1 MRKGLCY
8 TLLCIVIIKMP
19 YYRKKCE
26 VNRFGGE
33 HIMESLN
40 EMWQL
45 VRERLKESCGEV
57 IYDIWIKPLEIIS
70 FDGAKAELASSE
82 FMKKIIEQKFGTA
95 IREAFRV
102 VMGFDVEVELIDPN
116 AAVQTK
122 ELAEKEASVSIEK
135 NTFETFVVGPSNRF
149 AHAAAQAVA
158 ATPGAAYNPLFI
170 YGNAGLG
177 KTHLLC
183 AISSEIKSKNPN
195 ADIIF
200 TRGEDFV
207 NLIVDGINKKTM
219 DKIHEK
225 YRNCDVLLVDDIQF
239 IAGKESTQEEFF
251 HTFNALTQDGKQIV
265 LTSDRKPKD
274 IEILDER
281 LRSRFEM
288 GLIADIQPPD
298 IETRMAIIRRKADM
312 LGLELPPGVVQF
324 VAEKIKSNIR
334 QLEGAVKKMNALVNI
349 DGSSVNMAMSQT
361 AIKDIMNDSRP
372 VSATVNSIISETART
387 LGVSQSDIIS
397 KKKDAATAKARQ
409 VAIYIVREMTDLT
422 QKEIS
427 AYFGGRDRTTI
438 LYSIDSVSEN
448 IKKDSALKKTVD
460 NIIKNVQEQ

>member
-1 MRKGLCY
+1 
-8 TLLCIVIIKMP
+8 
-19 YYRKKCE
+19 
-26 VNRFGGE
+26 
-33 HIMESLN
+33 MESLK

-45 VRERLKESCGEV
+45 VCEQLKKSCGEV
-57 IYDIWIKPLEIIS
+57 IYDIWFKPLEIIS
-70 FDGAKAELASSE
+70 FDGAKAEIAASE
-82 FMKKIIEQKFGTA
+82 FMKKIIEQKFNGE
-95 IREAFRV
+95 INNAFKA
-102 VMGFDVEVELIDPN
+102 VMGFDVDVILVDPN
-116 AAVQTK
+116 EAAKAAAAPVDK
-122 ELAEKEASVSIEK
+122 GIAGSSLSIEK

-183 AISSEIKSKNPN
+183 AISNEIKNHNPN

-207 NLIVDGINKKTM
+207 NLIVEGIKKKTM
-219 DKIHEK
+219 DEIHDK
-225 YRNCDVLLVDDIQF
+225 YRNCDILLVDDIQF

-265 LTSDRKPKD
+265 LASDRTPKD

-298 IETRMAIIRRKADM
+298 IETRMAIIQRKADT
-312 LGLELPPGVVQF
+312 LGLELPADVIQY
-324 VAEKIKSNIR
+324 VAEKIKTNIR
-334 QLEGAVKKMNALVNI
+334 QLEGAVKKINALVNI
-349 DGSSVNMAMSQT
+349 EGSSINIAMAQN
-361 AIKDIMNDSRP
+361 AIKDIMNDSKP
-372 VSATVNSIISETART
+372 VSAVVNNIIAETSRT
-387 LGVSQSDIIS
+387 FGVPQADIIS
-397 KKKDAATAKARQ
+397 KKKDAKTARARQ
-409 VAIYIVREMTDLT
+409 VAIYIVREITDLT

-427 AYFGGRDRTTI
+427 EFFGGRDRTTI
-438 LYSIDSVSEN
+438 LYSVETVA
-448 IKKDSALKKTVD
+448 KDSERDSSLKKTIEK
-460 NIIKNVQEQ
+460 IIKNVQEQ